1 MARRPPEFIQH
12 LLDLL
17 RPLGEVRAKSM
28 FGGWGF
34 YLDGKM
40 FALAAF
46 DTFFIKADDRNRADF
61 LARGLTPFRY
71 ETNPGQFNEMSYY
84 NPPPEA
90 LENPAELCAWAR
102 KGGGCCSSKEEVG
115 QNPGDCA
122 HTRWGRTR

>member
-46 DTFFIKADDRNRADF
+46 DTFFIKVDDHNRADF

-71 ETNPGQFNEMSYY
+71 EMKPGQFNEISYY
-84 NPPPEA
+84 TPPPEA
-90 LENPAELCAWAR
+90 LEDPAELCAWAR
-102 KGGGCCSSKEEVG
+102 KGVDAAERKKK
-115 QNPGDCA
+115 
-122 HTRWGRTR
+122 

>member
-17 RPLGEVRAKSM
+17 YPLGEVRVKSM

-46 DTFFIKADDRNRADF
+46 DTFFIKADDGNRGDF
-61 LARGLTPFRY
+61 LARGLAPFRY
-71 ETNPGQFNEMSYY
+71 EMRPGQYNEMSYY
-84 NPPPEA
+84 APPPEA
-90 LENPAELCAWAR
+90 LEDSAELCAWAR
-102 KGGGCCSSKEEVG
+102 GGVEAAARKKG
-115 QNPGDCA
+115 
-122 HTRWGRTR
+122 